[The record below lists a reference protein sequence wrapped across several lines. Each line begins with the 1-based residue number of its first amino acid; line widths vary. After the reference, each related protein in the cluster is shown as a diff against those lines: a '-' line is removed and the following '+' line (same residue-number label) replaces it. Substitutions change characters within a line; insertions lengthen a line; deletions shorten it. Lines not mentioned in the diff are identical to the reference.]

1 MGVGTEDENARDYK
15 KDWPV
20 ERKEIRKIY
29 YLGSKNKKSM
39 SNTVSNELLKKSAN
53 SFEILA
59 LAKNWL

>member
-29 YLGSKNKKSM
+29 YLGSKNKKKNKKSM
-39 SNTVSNELLKKSAN
+39 SKTVSNEL
-53 SFEILA
+53 
-59 LAKNWL
+59 